1 MMSEQVF
8 SDRPTIELLQWLAR
22 GSLKQNLLR
31 AIRLWVWLRSL
42 YGDDRDR
49 LWLSEPF
56 KFADWRHA
64 FFTPTHSKSESI
76 PHLHDPYCACAKT
89 TAEWLFDS
97 RTAVLE
103 LEWRQSL
110 QQHDSI
116 DDATLNELL
125 SKRLFA
131 VTRRSLNTD
140 LQILAQLGWLKRQDQ
155 NYCRVDELPSH
166 PLVGSS
172 ELEDTERDYQR
183 LALTNLDLASINQN
197 LAQPIR
203 GTRRFFLEVDY
214 IISPTNQDRVED
226 WQDKLKHCWDQ
237 TTVPPVLLTYNSA
250 SQGCSVK
257 CIVYPICIYYVQ
269 RAVYLCAFGQTPKQ
283 QGEWYNYRLDR
294 IQQITVLNW
303 TDRHIPQRLQ
313 QEYQKSSLP
322 NPDYIQEQK
331 SKAWGFDFYQPLKP
345 MLLRFERE
353 FHDRYIR
360 NTFRHDTFKPVT
372 YKKAEQLIRQF
383 TQPPQQQT
391 LLTVLK
397 SRSHQDAYY
406 HLFYRE
412 GDPNVGQR
420 LRAWRPKG
428 EVLLPWELRQSIA
441 KEVETEFKLY
451 QN

>member
-1 MMSEQVF
+1 
-8 SDRPTIELLQWLAR
+8 
-22 GSLKQNLLR
+22 
-31 AIRLWVWLRSL
+31 
-42 YGDDRDR
+42 
-49 LWLSEPF
+49 
-56 KFADWRHA
+56 
-64 FFTPTHSKSESI
+64 
-76 PHLHDPYCACAKT
+76 
-89 TAEWLFDS
+89 
-97 RTAVLE
+97 
-103 LEWRQSL
+103 
-110 QQHDSI
+110 
-116 DDATLNELL
+116 
-125 SKRLFA
+125 
-131 VTRRSLNTD
+131 
-140 LQILAQLGWLKRQDQ
+140 
-155 NYCRVDELPSH
+155 
-166 PLVGSS
+166 
-172 ELEDTERDYQR
+172 
-183 LALTNLDLASINQN
+183 
-197 LAQPIR
+197 
-203 GTRRFFLEVDY
+203 
-214 IISPTNQDRVED
+214 
-226 WQDKLKHCWDQ
+226 
-237 TTVPPVLLTYNSA
+237 
-250 SQGCSVK
+250 
-257 CIVYPICIYYVQ
+257 VQ